1 MKIHGLRTTLLSRGP
16 LNVPEP
22 TPEHLA
28 LVSEMG
34 QECMCGWY
42 TGDPVSLNQNGSARV
57 VPSRVAP
64 DELYVRLQLSRDRMH
79 HSVGWWRN
87 AEYEYCW
94 HLSMSARPVDVERAS
109 RAGIALPPGTETLVA
124 LPDGEETYWG
134 RLFFSEH
141 AHKVWHEP
149 GGTDPRLSRAEAHLH
164 SVIVHLRLFLDPET
178 FEPFI
183 PTGEVYDLTRWI
195 DGLTPE
201 KVDR

>member
-1 MKIHGLRTTLLSRGP
+1 MNTISSRRP
-16 LNVPEP
+16 LNVPEA
-22 TPEHLA
+22 TEEHLKV
-28 LVSEMG
+28 VSEMG
-34 QECMCGWY
+34 RECMDGWY
-42 TGDPVSLNQNGSARV
+42 TGDTSSLEKNGSARV
-57 VPSRVAP
+57 VPSRVSP

-94 HLSMSARPVDVERAS
+94 HLSMSARPIGVERAA
-109 RAGIALPPGTETLVA
+109 RAGIVLPPGTNTLVA
-124 LPDGEETYWG
+124 LPPGEEMYWG
-134 RLFFSEH
+134 RLFFAEH

-149 GGTDPRLSRAEAHLH
+149 GGTDPSLSRSEARAN
-164 SVIVHLRLFLDPET
+164 SAISHLRLFLDPET

-195 DGLTPE
+195 DGLTPD